1 MPVDIGRISG
11 GMLKDNLLRDGVD
24 LSFETDL
31 LYFDV
36 GTSRLGIKNTAP
48 NTEVEITG
56 TTRSTNVISTDFS
69 NGDITVDFS
78 RIATALGALNITAV
92 NRVEATAIST
102 DDIYINNNIIAT
114 TSSILLDQ
122 LDGGPAS
129 GGQSFFLDLGL
140 ASTTTFDDVIDLGN
154 AELAEGASNTS
165 LEIRPNGSGTLE
177 IFSNTNV
184 YGNIH
189 ATGDITLDGTIT
201 FGSNADDSVDF
212 NADVNSDIL
221 PDTDNFYKLGGSATR
236 RWNGLY
242 TNLVNGESITT
253 SSLST
258 PSGVNY
264 ALRPGNT
271 WFVATN
277 GNNTNEGDHENGP
290 FATIEKALSVA
301 TAGDSVKIY
310 PGTYA
315 EFLPLVVPAGV
326 TVRGV
331 DLRSV
336 IIVPD
341 TASQSEDVF
350 HMNGETMVADLTIK
364 DFYYDSINDKGYAFR
379 FAPGMTVTTRSP
391 YVQNISVITHG
402 TTTTVADPR
411 GFDSGDAG
419 KGALVDGSAANY
431 LSNEASMLF
440 HSVTFITPGVDALTM
455 TNGARVEWLNSFTY
469 FADKGIYLTQGTLG
483 FGSSVVGFDSI
494 VGFYGE
500 NGVVL
505 TGDGSKT
512 VTVNVSLTGV
522 ITIVSID
529 VGAVS
534 GYYVSTGGT
543 TWVVTLGKFGAELR
557 SIGSANV
564 YGNYGAVADGAS
576 TLAYLIQHNFG
587 YIGAGKDSSN
597 DRTLVTQVNETVELN
612 TGKIYYQSQDHTGT
626 FRVGDIFYVDFEQ
639 GTVSFDASGLAST
652 GATGLTV
659 TTGTDVT
666 VINKDFVTT
675 GNLKIAGNTVESLS
689 GAVNLS
695 AANATTNLTLDVNV
709 AKNLDVTG
717 NFSLGGQLALGNQTV
732 DTVTFAQS
740 LNQNFEPDVTETYN
754 LGSASKVWRDVY
766 TSEANINDIRV
777 RGNVIETTVSN
788 SDLELR
794 ANSAGIVNIKDSAKF
809 DQALTVSRLTTT
821 QSVNITG
828 TLNHVGAVVLL
839 GDKSNT
845 GFLDISG
852 TVTVGSSAFFD
863 NVQIVN
869 NRIFTSD
876 SNADLQL
883 SANGTGVID
892 ISVDNVSISQ
902 SLTAAGDFY
911 TTNIT
916 ASNRYTAEEFYTD
929 NILIKDNYIATTN
942 SNSNLELR
950 GNAAGSVFLESTKF
964 TSNVISNVDDI
975 VIQPNTAK
983 NVKFDTTAAIVLPKG
998 TTANRPT
1005 FQQGDLRFNTVTN
1018 IFEGFGAAFG
1028 GVYSLD
1034 RLTSVTA
1041 GSSENLN
1048 FRADNILSMDITA
1061 ARLRTNGLLVDNT
1074 LFDVNTVTTTNNNL
1088 TFAPNGVGVS
1098 RVENVTFDAENIQ
1111 NDLNTAITLAST
1123 GLGYIRLTGTD
1134 GFVIPY
1140 GDNSQRPLTA
1150 EVGDTRYN
1158 IEEGQVEVWDGTQW
1172 GNAGG
1177 EGETVTQQYM
1187 EDTSYLWN
1195 LILG

>member
-36 GTSRLGIKNTAP
+36 GTSRIGIKNTAP
-48 NTEVEITG
+48 NTELEVTG

-92 NRVEATAIST
+92 NRVEATAIAT
-102 DDIYINNNIIAT
+102 DDISINNNIIAT

-140 ASTTTFDDVIDLGN
+140 ASTTTFDDVIDLGD

-184 YGNIH
+184 HGNIH

-277 GNNTNEGDHENGP
+277 GNNTNEGDHKNGP

-301 TAGDSVKIY
+301 TAGDSVMIY

-315 EFLPLVVPAGV
+315 EFLPLIVPAGV
-326 TVRGV
+326 TVRGF

-391 YVQNISVITHG
+391 YVQNVSVITHG

-419 KGALVDGSAANY
+419 KGALVDGGAANY

-455 TNGARVEWLNSFTY
+455 TNGVRVEWLNSFTY
-469 FADKGIYLTQGTLG
+469 FADRAMYATRGAGRLTQ
-483 FGSSVVGFDSI
+483 
-494 VGFYGE
+494 
-500 NGVVL
+500 
-505 TGDGSKT
+505 DGST
-512 VTVNVSLTGV
+512 LT
-522 ITIVSID
+522 
-529 VGAVS
+529 
-534 GYYVSTGGT
+534 Y
-543 TWVVTLGKFGAELR
+543 GAEVR

-564 YGNYGAVADGAS
+564 YGNYGAVADGAD
-576 TLAYLIQHNFG
+576 TLMYLIQHNFG

-695 AANATTNLTLDVNV
+695 AANATTNLTLDVNI

-766 TSEANINDIRV
+766 ASEANINDIRV

-809 DQALTVSRLTTT
+809 DQALTVSGLTTT

-983 NVKFDTTAAIVLPKG
+983 NVKFDTTAALVLPKG

-1088 TFAPNGVGVS
+1088 TFAPNGSGLN

>member
-48 NTEVEITG
+48 NTELEVTG

-78 RIATALGALNITAV
+78 RITTALGALNITAV
-92 NRVEATAIST
+92 NRVEATAIAT
-102 DDIYINNNIIAT
+102 DDISINNNIIAT

-140 ASTTTFDDVIDLGN
+140 ASTTTFDDVIDLGD

-184 YGNIH
+184 HGNIH

-264 ALRPGNT
+264 ALRPGKI
-271 WFVATN
+271 WFVANN

-455 TNGARVEWLNSFTY
+455 TNGVRVEWLNSFTY
-469 FADKGIYLTQGTLG
+469 FADRAMYATRGAGRLTQ
-483 FGSSVVGFDSI
+483 
-494 VGFYGE
+494 
-500 NGVVL
+500 
-505 TGDGSKT
+505 DGST
-512 VTVNVSLTGV
+512 LT
-522 ITIVSID
+522 
-529 VGAVS
+529 
-534 GYYVSTGGT
+534 Y
-543 TWVVTLGKFGAELR
+543 GAEVR

-564 YGNYGAVADGAS
+564 YGNYGAVADGAD
-576 TLAYLIQHNFG
+576 TLMYLIQHNFG

-597 DRTLVTQVNETVELN
+597 DRTLVTQANETVELN

-666 VINKDFVTT
+666 VINKDFITT

-766 TSEANINDIRV
+766 ASEANINDIRV

-809 DQALTVSRLTTT
+809 DQALTVSGLTTT

-839 GDKSNT
+839 GVKSNT

-916 ASNRYTAEEFYTD
+916 ASNRYTAEEFYTSD
-929 NILIKDNYIATTN
+929 ILIKDNYIATTN

-983 NVKFDTTAAIVLPKG
+983 SVKFDTTAALVLPKG

-1041 GSSENLN
+1041 GASENLN
-1048 FRADNILSMDITA
+1048 FRADNILSMDLTA
-1061 ARLRTNGLLVDNT
+1061 TRLRTNGLLVDNT

-1088 TFAPNGVGVS
+1088 TFAPNGLGLN